1 MIRISYINK
10 KGDIVLFGVEETAY
24 GTISAAIDRIV
35 GEVTSFTA
43 PTYDRKLSVD
53 HQISTTDPSSYKE
66 DVQDYTGGKIEVVFR
81 RGDILEYL
89 VGASSDTA
97 VGDADDHTVTPS
109 DILLSLSIALA
120 RYDSTGTIVV
130 REVYLGSVITSAT
143 LSCKK
148 GQNVTLSIGFECKEV
163 ESDSTATVATY
174 FTDDPILFKGSTL
187 TLTPAVGS
195 ATAVST
201 ITDFVWNFKREISV
215 AKQLNSLLPS
225 HKCSGNW
232 NSDCSFSFYFIDTDE
247 LKAFHGGDGSQDSP
261 ATEYSLDF
269 VVTNGLTLA
278 NERTIQIRGSS
289 SKLGTF
295 SYGDDGGFVTGALTA
310 IIKSMDLVITDA
322 TTDWDA

>member
-1 MIRISYINK
+1 MGFISK
-10 KGDIVLFGVEETAY
+10 KGDVVLFGVETDY
-24 GTISAAIDRIV
+24 GVIATTVDRHI
-35 GEVTSFTA
+35 GEIESFTP
-43 PTYDRKLSVD
+43 PTYDRKVSVG

-66 DVQDYTGGKIEVVFR
+66 DTQDYTGGKMEVVFR
-81 RGDILEYL
+81 RGDILEYI
-89 VGASSDTA
+89 VGLSVDGV
-97 VGDADDHTVTPS
+97 VGDADDHTLTPT
-109 DILLSLSIALA
+109 DILGSLSIALA
-120 RYDSTGTIVV
+120 RYDSAGALVV
-130 REVYLGSVITSAT
+130 REVYLGSVLTSAT
-143 LSCKK
+143 LACKK
-148 GQNVTLSIGFECKEV
+148 GQNVTLSIGFECKQV
-163 ESDSTATVATY
+163 TSDATVAVATY
-174 FTDDPILFKGSTL
+174 FTDNPILFKGSTL